1 MDLVK
6 IGNRIRLARRE
17 NKLTQEK
24 LAELADVTPHYVYE
38 IEHGL
43 KAMSL
48 DTLEKI
54 SLALDLSLDYLFWGN
69 STSDKGKSN
78 SASDN
83 QLNADINRLSRSEK
97 QALVNILSGIIGRLK
112 DDSK

>member
-24 LAELADVTPHYVYE
+24 LAELADVTPHYIYE

-54 SLALDLSLDYLFWGN
+54 SLALDLSLDYLFWGDGM
-69 STSDKGKSN
+69 SDKGNGTSTR
-78 SASDN
+78 DD
-83 QLNADINRLSRSEK
+83 QLNTDINRLSRSEK
-97 QALVNILSGIIGRLK
+97 QALVKILSGIIIRLK

>member
-1 MDLVK
+1 MNLVK

-24 LAELADVTPHYVYE
+24 LAELADVTPHYIYE

-54 SLALDLSLDYLFWGN
+54 SLALDLSLDYLFWGDGM
-69 STSDKGKSN
+69 SDKGSGTSTSN
-78 SASDN
+78 D

-97 QALVNILSGIIGRLK
+97 QALVKILSGIIVRLK